1 MRSNSTETLGGGGR
15 TRCGSP
21 TPPTYL
27 DKHCAI
33 YSAPSVKN
41 FFRQARVK
49 HSAKVYASDCMG
61 FVGVIQ

>member
-1 MRSNSTETLGGGGR
+1 MRSNSTETLGGEDD
-15 TRCGSP
+15 TWQP
-21 TPPTYL
+21 YPPTYL
-27 DKHCAI
+27 DKHRAI

-41 FFRQARVK
+41 FFRQAWVK